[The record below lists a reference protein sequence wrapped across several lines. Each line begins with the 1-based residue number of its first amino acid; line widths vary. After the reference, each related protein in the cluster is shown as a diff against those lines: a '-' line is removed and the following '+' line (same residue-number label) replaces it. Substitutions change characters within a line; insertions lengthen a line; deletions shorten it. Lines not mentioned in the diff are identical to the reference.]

1 MEQSGG
7 WWGVVGV
14 AGFWGAFTMT
24 IDDKG
29 RLTVPSSFR
38 KTLGEQIVVRWN
50 KDDRTV
56 EIFSAEGWE
65 NFCQHIMSLPF
76 LDSRTQFIRTMIG
89 ADAFNVSVD
98 KQGRVLIPGEFKER
112 AGIQGG
118 QATVTGAMD
127 RVKVWSP
134 ETWAAAQSRWE
145 KEDFIN
151 DVG

>member
-1 MEQSGG
+1 
-7 WWGVVGV
+7 VGV

-29 RLTVPSSFR
+29 RLTIPSSFR
-38 KTLGEQIVVRWN
+38 KTLDEQIVVRWN
-50 KDDRTV
+50 KDDGTV

-65 NFCQHIMSLPF
+65 NFYQHIMSLPF
-76 LDSRTQFIRTMIG
+76 LDSRAQYIRTMVG
-89 ADAFNVSVD
+89 ANAFNVSID

-118 QATVTGAMD
+118 QAIVTGAMD

-134 ETWAAAQSRWE
+134 ETWAAAKSMWE
-145 KEDFIN
+145 TEDFIH
-151 DVG
+151 DVGSK